1 MEIFKYIPGIKFREV
16 TASASIYVA
25 LGELFALGEF
35 SEFVVNNFRSFSHK
49 IIDYTLGFIPYEIIL
64 TAKEKNI
71 LLALLLFSPMG
82 IIGLSRFF
90 KRNKNLLV
98 RNRDEIANASLL
110 AWLLFLILVINS
122 IAFVEGQQVN
132 PKKEFFHKEY
142 LFLLEYMN
150 YLFPATIT
158 FFAIVGIPMGSA
170 LKKLNGKSL
179 IDTLIRRLSSYF
191 LVGFSIICCVI
202 FPLFYSGFTGYGLF
216 LILFFIIISV
226 HSLPYSFVRIS
237 ALILFIVS
245 LGYCFDIM
253 KNFISQI

>member
-25 LGELFALGEF
+25 LGELFALGEV

-64 TAKEKNI
+64 TVKEKNVLI
-71 LLALLLFSPMG
+71 ALLLFSPMG

-90 KRNKNLLV
+90 KRNKNLLK
-98 RNRDEIANASLL
+98 RNLDEIVGASLL
-110 AWLLFLILVINS
+110 AWLIFLILVINS
-122 IAFVEGQQVN
+122 IVFVEGQQVH
-132 PKKEFFHKEY
+132 PQKEFIHKEY

-158 FFAIVGIPMGSA
+158 LFAIVGIPLGS
-170 LKKLNGKSL
+170 LFTKQRDKSL
-179 IDTLIRRLSSYF
+179 FDTLTQRFCGYLM
-191 LVGFSIICCVI
+191 VGFSILCCVM
-202 FPLFYSGFTGYGLF
+202 FPLFYSGFTGYALF
-216 LILFFIIISV
+216 LILFFILISV

-253 KNFISQI
+253 KNVISQI

>member
-71 LLALLLFSPMG
+71 LIALLLFSPMG

-90 KRNKNLLV
+90 KRNKNFLI
-98 RNRDEIANASLL
+98 RNLDEILGASFL

-122 IAFVEGQQVN
+122 IVFVEGQQVR
-132 PKKEFFHKEY
+132 PQKEFFNKEHLY
-142 LFLLEYMN
+142 LLEYMN
-150 YLFPATIT
+150 YLFPVTIT
-158 FFAIVGIPMGSA
+158 LVAITGIPMGS
-170 LKKLNGKSL
+170 LMTKLDEKRSF
-179 IDTLIRRLSSYF
+179 DSFTQRLGGYF
-191 LVGFSIICCVI
+191 MVGFSIFCLVT
-202 FPLFYSGFTGYGLF
+202 FPLFYAGFTGYALS
-216 LILFFIIISV
+216 LILFFILISV